1 MSEHFHYIED
11 MSLAGLN
18 LGGNKVA
25 VNSFDRQRAERKGDV
40 TSIPTDSRPREI
52 EIGIVNRKP
61 LYIVFRLDKLKLWGV
76 SDE

>member
-11 MSLAGLN
+11 LLSEKGLSKRENGLN
-18 LGGNKVA
+18 HTHDTGVGNVP
-25 VNSFDRQRAERKGDV
+25 N
-40 TSIPTDSRPREI
+40 DSKPREI

-76 SDE
+76 DHE